1 MPNFDIIGKRN
12 IWFALSL
19 VIIIP
24 GIIAMIYHW
33 VTLGTPLNLGIDFT
47 SGTLTSVEFKSDV
60 TVGKIRDALG
70 GVNLE
75 KSVIQLSGRTAL
87 IRTTFLDDTKQ
98 AKMLSL
104 LNDKVAP
111 YDKKKTR
118 IDKVGPVIGRELIS
132 KALMALAIAFVLKLI
147 YIAFRFEFKFG
158 ISAIIALF
166 HDILLVL
173 GIFSIFWWEVDSAF
187 VAAMLT
193 IIGYSINDTIV
204 IFDRIRENLKKRK
217 KGEDLEAMVNHSIMQ
232 TMARSINTVLT
243 VIAILVA
250 LIVFGGANIR
260 YFTVAM
266 LIGVISGAYS
276 SIFNA
281 SPLWVVFKKMERGKA
296 VARARS

>member
-1 MPNFDIIGKRN
+1 MPNLDIIGKRN

-24 GIIAMIYHW
+24 GIITMIYHW

-60 TVGKIRDALG
+60 TVGKIRDALA
-70 GVNLE
+70 VANLE

-87 IRTTFLDDTKQ
+87 IRTPYLDDTKQ

-104 LNDKVAP
+104 LNEKVAP
-111 YDKKKTR
+111 YEKSKLR
-118 IDKVGPVIGRELIS
+118 IDKVGPVIGRELIN

-243 VIAILVA
+243 VIAMLVA
-250 LIVFGGANIR
+250 LIVFGGVNIR
-260 YFTVAM
+260 YFAVAM

-281 SPLWVVFKKMERGKA
+281 SPLWVVFKNMERGKA

>member
-1 MPNFDIIGKRN
+1 MLNLDIIGKRN

-281 SPLWVVFKKMERGKA
+281 SPLWVVFKNMERGKA
-296 VARARS
+296 IARARS